1 VIKDGQPQECKHAQ
15 EQLNKGLEA
24 PNLSAH
30 AFSVANIDP
39 VHGKTLLPI
48 NQAVKEAIEK
58 VGYHLQNMKH

>member
-1 VIKDGQPQECKHAQ
+1 VIKEGQPQECNRTQ
-15 EQLNKGLEA
+15 EQLPKGLEA
-24 PNLSAH
+24 PNLAAY